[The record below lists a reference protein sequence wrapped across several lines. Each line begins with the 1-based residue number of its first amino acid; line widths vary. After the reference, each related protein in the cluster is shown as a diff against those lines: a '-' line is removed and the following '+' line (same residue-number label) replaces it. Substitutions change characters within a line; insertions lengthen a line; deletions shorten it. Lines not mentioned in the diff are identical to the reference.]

1 MTEAPAR
8 TREKL
13 VPFDMKAGQFTVP
26 TLVLRERDTDAL
38 DRFLADQV
46 ARSPGF
52 FNRAPVAIDI
62 SQLPDGEVVGDLAIV
77 VGILRGHGMIP
88 VGVRGAAPAHHDQ
101 IAALELA
108 LMPAARRPA
117 PVQAPPARPTAP
129 APVAQTLVVEEPVR
143 SGQRVFARGADLV
156 LLAGVSSG
164 AEVMA
169 DGHVHAYGAL
179 RGRAMAGVSGNEAA
193 RIFCRE
199 LGAELISIAGR
210 YRVAENL
217 ESRYIGRSVQIS
229 LQDDRLNFEML

>member
-8 TREKL
+8 TPDA
-13 VPFDMKAGQFTVP
+13 VAPFDMKAGQFTVP

-38 DRFLADQV
+38 DRFLAEQV

-88 VGVRGAAPAHHDQ
+88 IGVRGAATEQHEQ

-117 PVQAPPARPTAP
+117 SARPPSVGP
-129 APVAQTLVVEEPVR
+129 ATSTNAAQTLIVEKPVR
-143 SGQRVFARGADLV
+143 SGQRLYARGGDLV

-164 AEVMA
+164 AEVIA
-169 DGHVHAYGAL
+169 DGHIHAYRPL
-179 RGRAMAGVSGNEAA
+179 RGRAMAGVSGDVTA

-210 YRVAENL
+210 YRVSENL
-217 ESRYIGRSVQIS
+217 ESRYLGRSVQIA
-229 LQDDRLNFEML
+229 LQGDHLHFEML

>member
-1 MTEAPAR
+1 M
-8 TREKL
+8 
-13 VPFDMKAGQFTVP
+13 
-26 TLVLRERDTDAL
+26 
-38 DRFLADQV
+38 
-46 ARSPGF
+46 
-52 FNRAPVAIDI
+52 
-62 SQLPDGEVVGDLAIV
+62 
-77 VGILRGHGMIP
+77 
-88 VGVRGAAPAHHDQ
+88 
-101 IAALELA
+101 
-108 LMPAARRPA
+108 
-117 PVQAPPARPTAP
+117 
-129 APVAQTLVVEEPVR
+129 
-143 SGQRVFARGADLV
+143 FARGADLV